1 MIGTLGV
8 VDTPDKIEIK
18 GGQTLQVT
26 WSDGHVQ
33 EISASDLRSACMCAT
48 CRDETG
54 AKATA
59 AVLERPDEIR
69 IVGATLV
76 GAYAINF
83 GFAPDGHHTGIYS
96 FDALRAIAT
105 EI

>member
-1 MIGTLGV
+1 MDV
-8 VDTPDKIEIK
+8 PERIEIRE
-18 GGQTLQVT
+18 GSSLELT
-26 WSDGHVQ
+26 WSDGNVS
-33 EISASDLRSACMCAT
+33 EISASELRSACMCAT

-59 AVLERPDEIR
+59 AVLQQPEEIR

-96 FDALRAIAT
+96 FDSLRALAT
-105 EI
+105 DV